1 MKLNEKM
8 FQEEILSVVF
18 VCSPA
23 DKPTNQQ
30 LDTGEN
36 RTLLVEHTKQNSP
49 NKVTLKEKKKVMNST
64 NTDSFTFTLYFFLLK
79 ICLKVAQWPEHWS
92 LFIIIIN
99 IYMLTA
105 VKLFL

>member
-36 RTLLVEHTKQNSP
+36 RTFLVEHTKQNSRRILP
-49 NKVTLKEKKKVMNST
+49 LKDKREVRWHNNCFVKNMFESSSMTRTL
-64 NTDSFTFTLYFFLLK
+64 
-79 ICLKVAQWPEHWS
+79 
-92 LFIIIIN
+92 IIIYYYN
-99 IYMLTA
+99 
-105 VKLFL
+105 

>member
-36 RTLLVEHTKQNSP
+36 RTFLVEHTKQNSP
-49 NKVTLKEKKKVMNST
+49 NKVTLKEKKKVHSHNNCFVKNMFESSSMT
-64 NTDSFTFTLYFFLLK
+64 RTL
-79 ICLKVAQWPEHWS
+79 
-92 LFIIIIN
+92 IIIYYYN
-99 IYMLTA
+99 
-105 VKLFL
+105 